1 MFCPNCRAE
10 YVEGVTHCLE
20 CDVDLVAELEE
31 LEPEVEYVE
40 LVTVGAFTNASELMI
55 AKSMLDDAGIDY
67 FAKNEGVVGLFGGGQ
82 IGFNP
87 FTGPIEI
94 QVRPEDA
101 DMARELIEQIAT
113 ADEDHPIDLSADEQ

>member
-10 YVEGVTHCLE
+10 YVDSVTRCPE
-20 CDVDLVAELEE
+20 CDVDLVPQLEE
-31 LEPEVEYVE
+31 LEPEVDYVE
-40 LVTVGAFTNASELMI
+40 LVTVGAITNNSELMI
-55 AKSMLDDAGIDY
+55 AKSMLDDAGIEY
-67 FAKNEGVVGLFGGGQ
+67 FAKNEGVVGLFAGGQ

-101 DMARELIEQIAT
+101 DMARELLESIQT
-113 ADEDHPIDLSADEQ
+113 ADNEQPIDLSTDEQ

>member
-10 YVEGVTHCLE
+10 YVDGVARCPE
-20 CDVDLVAELEE
+20 CDVDLVEQLEE
-31 LEPEVEYVE
+31 PESEAEYVE

-55 AKSMLDDAGIDY
+55 AKSMLDDARIDY
-67 FAKNEGVVGLFGGGQ
+67 FAKNEGVVGLFAGGQ

-101 DMARELIEQIAT
+101 DMARELLEQIVT
-113 ADEDHPIDLSADEQ
+113 TDEDHPIDLSTDEQ